1 MVRDAVRQ
9 VLENS
14 GITGEEP
21 LVVGVSGGV
30 DSMVLLHVLHT
41 LGQPLVVA
49 HVNYHKRGAESD
61 ADEILVRQSS
71 GLMGV
76 PCHSRSA
83 HYKHGDGNFQEWAR
97 QMRYQF
103 FEELRQETG
112 ATAIATAHQKDDQVE
127 TILMKLM
134 RGAGPLSWAGMQYWD
149 GTYLRPL
156 LDVTRSE
163 IEQYAR
169 EQEVPYREDASNL
182 ESDYARNFLRNEWTP
197 ELNERLPG
205 WQQNILRLREWSIQ
219 TEEAL
224 ETIAKQLRNDDGSWD
239 LNQFCHLSNG
249 LQQALIRYWLK
260 KNQPGEVLISHGN
273 LGEVSNICHLQ
284 SGQFVT
290 VGSEIHLWRDRD
302 RLVFEGRKESL
313 NEKEIKLSKEDLAQN
328 KRVIGFARF
337 SLSNE
342 YPREYGKKL
351 YCRLKEFDW
360 PITVRNWKDG
370 DRFQPLGMEGRQ
382 LVSDF
387 LTNRKIPSNRKK
399 EALVVVSF
407 DQKICAVIFP
417 PSSTVSRKGSGEG
430 GPQRTSIDSR
440 YPDDS
445 TKRVGFGHRHRLLP
459 TAGIGQS
466 PPHHEP
472 GGIAES
478 VRCPDEPAE
487 VLTIEPII

>member
-1 MVRDAVRQ
+1 MVRDAVRH
-9 VLENS
+9 VLENR
-14 GITGEEP
+14 GITGEER
-21 LVVGVSGGV
+21 LIVGVSGGV

-71 GLMGV
+71 NLMGV

-97 QMRYQF
+97 RMRYQF

-134 RGAGPLSWAGMQYWD
+134 RGAGPLAWTGMQYWD
-149 GTYLRPL
+149 GVYLRPL
-156 LDVTRSE
+156 LDITRAE
-163 IEQYAR
+163 IEQYAKDH
-169 EQEVPYREDASNL
+169 EIPYREDASNL

-224 ETIAKQLRNDDGSWD
+224 EAIVKQLRNDDGSWD
-239 LNQFCHLSNG
+239 LNHFCTLSNG
-249 LQQALIRYWLK
+249 LQQALIRFWLK
-260 KNQPGEVLISHGN
+260 RNQPGEVLISHGN
-273 LGEVSNICHLQ
+273 LGEVTQICHLQ
-284 SGQFVT
+284 SGQFVSI
-290 VGSEIHLWRDRD
+290 GQEIQLWRDRD
-302 RLVFEGRKESL
+302 KLVLKKKREPSG
-313 NEKEIKLSKEDLAQN
+313 EKEFKITKDDLAKN
-328 KRVIGFARF
+328 KQTVEFARF

-351 YCRLKEFDW
+351 YCHLRDTDW
-360 PITVRNWKDG
+360 PVTIRNWRDG
-370 DRFQPLGMEGRQ
+370 DRFQPLGMAGHQ
-382 LVSDF
+382 LISDF
-387 LTNRKIPSNRKK
+387 LTNRKIPSHRKN

-417 PSSTVSRKGSGEG
+417 PSHDEVDG
-430 GPQRTSIDSR
+430 G
-440 YPDDS
+440 
-445 TKRVGFGHRHRLLP
+445 KEV
-459 TAGIGQS
+459 
-466 PPHHEP
+466 